1 MFYPE
6 IEIFYWKNERGEE
19 VDFVVKRGPVVD
31 ELIQVSYEVENP
43 LTREREIKALLKGA
57 VELRCS
63 QLKIITDDYE
73 GEEQHQDRKIT
84 FLPLWKWLL
93 APR

>member
-73 GEEQHQDRKIT
+73 GEEPHQDRKIT